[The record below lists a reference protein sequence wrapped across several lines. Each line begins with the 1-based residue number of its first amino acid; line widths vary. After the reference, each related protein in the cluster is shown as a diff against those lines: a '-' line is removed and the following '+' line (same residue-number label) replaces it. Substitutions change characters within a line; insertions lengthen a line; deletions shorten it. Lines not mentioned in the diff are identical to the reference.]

1 MSIKLFIGCNDNDVI
16 IPLCTSLPQM
26 IGYVKKFDSNN
37 TMSFKVCDKKL
48 LKKYTSTPKYGKKL
62 VT

>member
-1 MSIKLFIGCNDNDVI
+1 MSIKLFIGYNDNDVI

-37 TMSFKVCDKKL
+37 TMSFLRSVIKNC
-48 LKKYTSTPKYGKKL
+48 
-62 VT
+62 